1 MRTRSRIG
9 WPLLLVSSLLLAAA
23 TADAA
28 GHALDDWLRQD
39 SAWKDFG
46 VGTMTHMRKTT
57 TMDVPGA
64 EGRKVVFEEK
74 RTLTAKSDTTATIRV
89 ERRVSPAAKRWEQRD
104 ITETL
109 AGAAVGKAEI
119 VRDANKRAVVENIR
133 IGDKDYAC
141 TKYAGTRP
149 AGADKTEQGT
159 LWVHEDLGV
168 LKYSG
173 GVGPGPRMTWT
184 VIRLAVTRKVGDQ
197 TIECRQLLV
206 QGREV
211 TGTMLVS
218 PTVPGFVVEETL
230 TVDKGPV
237 KSKTQRVLIG
247 FIKK

>member
-1 MRTRSRIG
+1 MRTRSRVG
-9 WPLLLVSSLLLAAA
+9 WSLLLLSSLLLVAA

-64 EGRKVVFEEK
+64 EGRTVVFEEK
-74 RTLTAKSDTTATIRV
+74 RTLTAKSDTKATVRV
-89 ERRVSPAAKRWEQRD
+89 ERRVSPTAKRWEQRD

-109 AGAAVGKAEI
+109 VGAALGKAEI
-119 VRDANKRAVVENIR
+119 VRDAKKRAVVETIR

-141 TKYAGTRP
+141 TKYAGKRP
-149 AGADKTEQGT
+149 AGEATEEAT
-159 LWVHEDLGV
+159 LWVHEKLGV
-168 LKYSG
+168 LKYAG

-184 VIRLAVTRKVGDQ
+184 VIRLAVNRRVGDQ

-218 PTVPGFVVEETL
+218 PAVPGFVVEESL

-237 KSKTQRVLIG
+237 KSKTQRILLAFV
-247 FIKK
+247 KK